1 MGRRGIIDYVK
12 HTIPVQVKP
21 CWCGG
26 EKIAAET
33 EVYSGGNRWVVK
45 CSRCFC
51 RTEVYPTIEE
61 AVEAW
66 QEDKFT
72 EVSIMLRG
80 RLADEA
86 DFGGLQR
93 LAEGVVRQAGQAYA
107 ASLKNGRPD
116 KSLEYF
122 FRNSPFM
129 MGLDGES
136 IIQGMR
142 KYAK

>member
-1 MGRRGIIDYVK
+1 MGRGFIDYVK

-21 CWCGG
+21 CWCGC
-26 EKIAAET
+26 EKIGAET
-33 EVYSGGNRWVVK
+33 EVYSKGNRWVVK
-45 CSRCFC
+45 CSRCFA
-51 RTEVYPTIEE
+51 RTEVYPTVEE

-72 EVSIMLRG
+72 EGSVMLRG

-107 ASLKNGRPD
+107 SSVKNGRPD
-116 KSLEYF
+116 QSLEIF
-122 FRNSPFM
+122 FRYSPFT

-136 IIQGMR
+136 IIQKIK
-142 KYAK
+142 KYAG